1 MAPRLILVILAAKGL
16 RRVGSPH
23 ALNANCVNCV
33 LLVPYCAV
41 CDRSCRNRGTAR
53 LAEDPY
59 YHHPAMT
66 LRGRINR

>member
-41 CDRSCRNRGTAR
+41 CDRSCRNRGIAR
-53 LAEDPY
+53 LAEDPH

-66 LRGRINR
+66 APERNNQ